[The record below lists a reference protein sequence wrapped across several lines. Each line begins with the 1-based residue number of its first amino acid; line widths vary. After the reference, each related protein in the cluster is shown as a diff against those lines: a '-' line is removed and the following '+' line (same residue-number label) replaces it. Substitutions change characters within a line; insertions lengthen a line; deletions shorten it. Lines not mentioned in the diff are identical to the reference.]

1 MGKTLYLECASGIS
15 GDMVVGALLDLG
27 ANEAGLRRALDSLHV
42 EGFEIAVTR
51 KQVAAIDAC
60 DFDVVL
66 DEAHESHDHDMDYLY
81 GNLDGGEDHHH
92 HHHDHDGDHHHH
104 HHEGDHGH
112 DHEHHH
118 DDEHEHGEQRAHGRL
133 RERGAAAKAVVASIV
148 DQFHNRE
155 VRRAKEEAPEAADE
169 AAPAEGMIAESD
181 VDHGHSH
188 SHDHA
193 HDHGDSHGHG
203 HHHHEHRSPADIAA
217 IIDAADLAPRA
228 KQTAHR
234 IFDIVAQAEAK
245 AHGLPIEEVHF
256 HEVGAV
262 DSIVDVVSVAYC
274 LDDLDVTDVYVT
286 PLAEGHGR
294 VRCAHG
300 VLPVPVPAVTNIVA
314 DHGLALERR
323 DIEGELVTPTGAAI
337 AAAIRTLDAPP
348 TAYRVL
354 KSGLGSGK
362 RAYDPPSTVRA
373 LIIEGVEQPAQAPV
387 PAPAPETRGLGMP
400 DLWKLETELDDC
412 TGEALGYVTQ
422 LLYDAGALEVH
433 YLPVFMKKNRPGYQ
447 IEILCGESRIS
458 TLENIIFENTTTIGI
473 RRCPEWRTALPREFR
488 EVETEFGAVRTKV
501 VSLPS
506 GAKRAYPEHDS
517 IAELAL
523 ASGASYQDVLR
534 AATAA
539 LKPQS

>member
-27 ANEAGLRRALDSLHV
+27 ANEAGLRRALDSLNV

-51 KQVAAIDAC
+51 KQISGIDAC

-81 GNLDGGEDHHH
+81 GGLDGEEAHE
-92 HHHDHDGDHHHH
+92 HHHDHESDHDH
-104 HHEGDHGH
+104 DHGH
-112 DHEHHH
+112 DHEHDDHDHNHDHDHKHAHKHGHKHRHWFKHKHKHH
-118 DDEHEHGEQRAHGRL
+118 GRNSADEMAFDETHDHGAEHDRGHDHAYAHGH
-133 RERGAAAKAVVASIV
+133 
-148 DQFHNRE
+148 D
-155 VRRAKEEAPEAADE
+155 
-169 AAPAEGMIAESD
+169 AE
-181 VDHGHSH
+181 
-188 SHDHA
+188 HDHA
-193 HDHGDSHGHG
+193 HNHGHEHTHDHGGH

-228 KQTAHR
+228 KATAHR

-262 DSIVDVVSVAYC
+262 DSIVDVVAVAYC
-274 LDDLDVTDVYVT
+274 LDDLDVSDVYVT

-314 DHGLALERR
+314 AHGLVLEQR
-323 DIEGELVTPTGAAI
+323 DMQGELVTPTGAAI
-337 AAAIRTLDAPP
+337 AAAVRTMDTPP
-348 TAYRVL
+348 TAYRVIRT
-354 KSGLGSGK
+354 GLGSGK

-373 LIIEGVEQPAQAPV
+373 MVIEPVQVPEAAPQPQAQ
-387 PAPAPETRGLGMP
+387 TLGMP

-412 TGEALGYVTQ
+412 TGEALGYVAQ
-422 LLYDAGALEVH
+422 LLYDAGAFEVH

-447 IEILCGESRIS
+447 IEVLCGTTKITE
-458 TLENIIFENTTTIGI
+458 LENIIFENTTTIGI
-473 RRCPEWRTALPREFR
+473 RRCPEWRTALPREAR
-488 EVETEFGAVRTKV
+488 QVETPLGTVQVKV
-501 VSLPS
+501 VTLPS
-506 GAKRAYPEHDS
+506 GVKRAYPEHDS
-517 IAELAL
+517 VAALSNRAEI
-523 ASGASYQDVLR
+523 SYQEALR
-534 AATAA
+534 VTLAAIEMET
-539 LKPQS
+539 

>member
-1 MGKTLYLECASGIS
+1 MGKTLYLECASSIS

-42 EGFEIAVTR
+42 DGFEIAVTR

-81 GNLDGGEDHHH
+81 GNLDGGEDDRH

-104 HHEGDHGH
+104 HHHDEDH
-112 DHEHHH
+112 DHEHHHHHHHDDEHGHEHHHHH
-118 DDEHEHGEQRAHGRL
+118 DDEHEHGEQHAHGRL

-169 AAPAEGMIAESD
+169 AAPAEGMVAESD

-193 HDHGDSHGHG
+193 HDHGHSHG

-262 DSIVDVVSVAYC
+262 DSIVYVVSVAYC
-274 LDDLDVTDVYVT
+274 LDDLDVTDAYVT
-286 PLAEGHGR
+286 PLAEGHGP
-294 VRCAHG
+294 VRSRRLARARAGRHEHRGGPWPCA
-300 VLPVPVPAVTNIVA
+300 
-314 DHGLALERR
+314 
-323 DIEGELVTPTGAAI
+323 
-337 AAAIRTLDAPP
+337 
-348 TAYRVL
+348 
-354 KSGLGSGK
+354 
-362 RAYDPPSTVRA
+362 
-373 LIIEGVEQPAQAPV
+373 
-387 PAPAPETRGLGMP
+387 
-400 DLWKLETELDDC
+400 
-412 TGEALGYVTQ
+412 
-422 LLYDAGALEVH
+422 
-433 YLPVFMKKNRPGYQ
+433 
-447 IEILCGESRIS
+447 
-458 TLENIIFENTTTIGI
+458 
-473 RRCPEWRTALPREFR
+473 
-488 EVETEFGAVRTKV
+488 
-501 VSLPS
+501 
-506 GAKRAYPEHDS
+506 
-517 IAELAL
+517 
-523 ASGASYQDVLR
+523 
-534 AATAA
+534 
-539 LKPQS
+539 